1 MRACEPGTGSR
12 AAREGR
18 ERRERGPRAEGAARL
33 PAPTALPHRTREP
46 SPQVC
51 AASAGRARHAS
62 AGLLKSESPGPPPH
76 TRTSTSGSWDSP
88 PLHALPAG
96 GSRSLRTLL
105 SPASG
110 TLPSYTSPSAPCARQ
125 LTNPGTP
132 KTWRRPFLTP
142 TSRGSGNPASRR
154 IPCKVQQSSGT
165 LRGELYPPGA
175 SLEPPTRGAA
185 SQSRAHTWRV
195 PPCGILIRTLLSQAC
210 RGRKLRP
217 RKANPPAPGLTVC
230 GEERTYPEALTPRVP
245 QTRGAIPP

>member
-1 MRACEPGTGSR
+1 MGACEPSTGSR

-51 AASAGRARHAS
+51 AASAGRAHHAS

-96 GSRSLRTLL
+96 GSRSLRTRL
-105 SPASG
+105 SPAPGS
-110 TLPSYTSPSAPCARQ
+110 LPSYTPPTHPPISPVSAPSHY
-125 LTNPGTP
+125 PGTP
-132 KTWRRPFLTP
+132 KTRRRSLLTH
-142 TSRGSGNPASRR
+142 TSRGSGNPVSRR
-154 IPCKVQQSSGT
+154 TPCKVQQSLGT
-165 LRGELYPPGA
+165 LRGEPYPLGA

-185 SQSRAHTWRV
+185 SHSRAHTWRV
-195 PPCGILIRTLLSQAC
+195 PPCGMLICTFLS
-210 RGRKLRP
+210 
-217 RKANPPAPGLTVC
+217 
-230 GEERTYPEALTPRVP
+230 
-245 QTRGAIPP
+245 